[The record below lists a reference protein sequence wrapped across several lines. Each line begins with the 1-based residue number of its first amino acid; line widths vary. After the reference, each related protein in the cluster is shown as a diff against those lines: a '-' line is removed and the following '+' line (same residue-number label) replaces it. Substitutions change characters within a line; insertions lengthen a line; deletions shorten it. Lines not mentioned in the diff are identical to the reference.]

1 MSNRRKTGF
10 TLIELLVVIAIIGIL
25 VSLLLPAVQQVREAA
40 RRTQCTNN
48 VKNLMVA
55 MTAYEARRGKLPP
68 GINPNPNSV
77 TSGFNWS
84 WGTYVLT
91 DLEQDNLAK
100 ILKPQAGY
108 LNQRLN
114 PGSAGNSAAEAELVA
129 QALETPLA
137 IFRCPSDTGPNLNEE
152 RNYFL
157 PSAHPRG
164 SGPLQGALSNYVVCN
179 NTGAVK
185 YPAAPTIIS
194 SGPYNDVFSGG
205 LYYEAL
211 GSFVGGES
219 RRNRDF
225 KDGSSNTLLLSERA
239 YDNVGPSDPAAA
251 IPGAALVYASRKVES
266 LDLTGDAQG
275 YDIGTYEPFR
285 GMSDVAF
292 GGYSL
297 INDTDSFAKKQ
308 GVSSFHQGVIV
319 TGWGDGSVRL
329 VADEVEQSPGTPNVT
344 SPFAQALAIDDGG
357 AFSYTDF
364 E

>member
-40 RRTQCTNN
+40 RRTQCTNR
-48 VKNLMVA
+48 VKNLMLA

-68 GINPNPNSV
+68 GIRYNPSV
-77 TSGFNWS
+77 PEAGSNWS
-84 WGTYVLT
+84 WGTYLLT

-114 PGSAGNSAAEAELVA
+114 SPDAGAIVEVL
-129 QALETPLA
+129 QTPLA
-137 IFRCPSDTGPNLNEE
+137 IFRCPSDTGPELNDA
-152 RNYFL
+152 RPYNL
-157 PSAHPRG
+157 PSGFG
-164 SGPLQGALSNYVVCN
+164 STEGALSNYVVCN

-185 YPAAPTIIS
+185 YPAAPTIIDA
-194 SGPYNDVFSGG
+194 SGWNDNFLGNT
-205 LYYEAL
+205 YYEAL
-211 GSFVGGES
+211 GSFIGGES

-225 KDGSSNTLLLSERA
+225 KDGSSNTLLIAERA
-239 YDNVGPSDPAAA
+239 YDFVGLRPDNPNASTPA
-251 IPGAALVYASRKVES
+251 AALVYASRKVES
-266 LDLTGDAQG
+266 LGIDPEQGGD
-275 YDIGTYEPFR
+275 ISVYEPFR
-285 GMSDVAF
+285 GMSDIGF

-297 INDTDSFAKKQ
+297 INDTEAPARRQ
-308 GVSSFHQGVIV
+308 GISSYHQGVVV
-319 TGWGDGSVRL
+319 TAWGDGSVRL
-329 VADEVEQSPGTPNVT
+329 LSDEISQSPGTPNVE